1 MKMLE
6 VKNLTVKFG
15 SREIFKDFSY
25 TFPENDIYCITGASG
40 CGKTTLLRTIG
51 GLLKPTRGTV
61 LIHGKRVIKPNSD
74 AAIVFQ
80 RYDNFPWLNTMDNA
94 LFAVKMQ
101 RKVNQEDRHIAKV
114 TLERFGLG
122 DALDKY
128 PHELSGGMNQRL
140 AMAAVIMQNPPVLL
154 MDEPLSALDP
164 ENRANLQDFLLEL
177 NDGTRLIIIVT
188 HSDDEAMKLSKGKIL
203 KLCA

>member
-1 MKMLE
+1 MLE
-6 VKNLTVKFG
+6 IKNLTIKLG
-15 SREIFKDFSY
+15 GREIFKDFSH
-25 TFPENDIYCITGASG
+25 TFPDNDIYCITGASG

-61 LIHGKRVIKPNSD
+61 LMHGKKVIKPNRD

-101 RKVNQEDRHIAKV
+101 RKVNQEDRRIAKL
-114 TLERFGLG
+114 TLERFGLS

-128 PHELSGGMNQRL
+128 PRELSGGMNQRL

-177 NDGTRLIIIVT
+177 NDGSRLIIIVT
-188 HSDDEAMKLSKGKIL
+188 HSDEEAEKLSKGKIL
-203 KLCA
+203 KLCV